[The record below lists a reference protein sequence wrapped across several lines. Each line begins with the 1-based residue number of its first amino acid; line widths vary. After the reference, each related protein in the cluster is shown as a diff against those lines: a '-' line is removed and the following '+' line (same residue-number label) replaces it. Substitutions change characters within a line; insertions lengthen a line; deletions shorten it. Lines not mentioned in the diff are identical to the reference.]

1 MKIKDK
7 LIAVYTTTEKISKYT
22 IFILFGL
29 FATILAVAS
38 IFSTTYFATNYYEI
52 PLYEDDSPILLI
64 GIFIVLIILL
74 YLFDK
79 WIGLDKINPRIYICV
94 LMVYT
99 VAVASLWLYYTNS
112 ATDAD
117 QKIVHN
123 IAIEFYD
130 GEFSALSKWHYLYIY
145 PYQLGITAFIELSS
159 TIFGRGSL
167 LLLRIFNVL
176 ASCLTFY
183 SLYRITD
190 LSFHNRK
197 INNLVILLMFGCFPP
212 ILYCTF
218 VYGNI
223 MGLGFSLVAVWM
235 QMKYFNSGKIR
246 YVVLSALSI
255 AFAVLV
261 RSNSLIVLVAM
272 VIMYL
277 LKFLNTRRAICLLW
291 PVIAIAVTSSA
302 TVLLNTY
309 YESRSGIEISD
320 GAPKIIWFAMGMQE
334 SARAPGWYN
343 GFSYSPYVNN
353 NCDPIATTEVAKQA
367 IKESLEKFKADP
379 MYAAEFY
386 TEKFVSQWNEPTY
399 QGFWI
404 SRILQEGKERP
415 EIVTSLYY
423 GDLHYVAV
431 DFMNIYQFIIV
442 FGAVFFFAL
451 QRKLSSEQLF
461 LALIVFGGFL
471 FHMLWEAKAQ
481 YIMTYFTMIVP
492 YGAVGI
498 YNIIELL
505 RKNHDRIK
513 QKLLAKKTT
522 PNSVDNE
529 TI

>member
-1 MKIKDK
+1 
-7 LIAVYTTTEKISKYT
+7 
-22 IFILFGL
+22 
-29 FATILAVAS
+29 
-38 IFSTTYFATNYYEI
+38 
-52 PLYEDDSPILLI
+52 
-64 GIFIVLIILL
+64 
-74 YLFDK
+74 
-79 WIGLDKINPRIYICV
+79 
-94 LMVYT
+94 
-99 VAVASLWLYYTNS
+99 
-112 ATDAD
+112 
-117 QKIVHN
+117 
-123 IAIEFYD
+123 
-130 GEFSALSKWHYLYIY
+130 
-145 PYQLGITAFIELSS
+145 
-159 TIFGRGSL
+159 
-167 LLLRIFNVL
+167 
-176 ASCLTFY
+176 
-183 SLYRITD
+183 
-190 LSFHNRK
+190 
-197 INNLVILLMFGCFPP
+197 
-212 ILYCTF
+212 
-218 VYGNI
+218 
-223 MGLGFSLVAVWM
+223 
-235 QMKYFNSGKIR
+235 
-246 YVVLSALSI
+246 
-255 AFAVLV
+255 
-261 RSNSLIVLVAM
+261 
-272 VIMYL
+272 
-277 LKFLNTRRAICLLW
+277 
-291 PVIAIAVTSSA
+291 
-302 TVLLNTY
+302 
-309 YESRSGIEISD
+309 
-320 GAPKIIWFAMGMQE
+320 MGMQE